1 MINDYVVCDEAIEI
15 IKKFE
20 GLRLKAYKCPSGVW
34 TIGYGHTKGVIKGQ
48 VITSEQAESLL
59 MGDIT
64 EACHIVSDLI
74 EIPLSNY
81 QFSAL
86 VSFVFN
92 VGYTRFA
99 KSTIRKLINNGDL
112 KRAVDQF
119 DRWVYSGTTVLQG
132 LVKRRAEEK
141 ALFLKTEIRPLGSH
155 IDI

>member
-1 MINDYVVCDEAIEI
+1 MIDDYVVCDEAIEI

-20 GLRLKAYKCPSGVW
+20 GLRLKAYKCPSGIW
-34 TIGYGHTKGVIKGQ
+34 TIGYGHTKGVSKGQ
-48 VITSEQAESLL
+48 VITSEQAEELL
-59 MGDIT
+59 IGDIA
-64 EACHIVSDLI
+64 EACHTVSDLI

-92 VGYTRFA
+92 VGYARFA
-99 KSTIRKLINNGDL
+99 KSTMRKLINGGDL
-112 KRAVDQF
+112 KRAVEQF

-155 IDI
+155 FDI